1 MSEVTRVLLAA
12 GRPLL
17 RAGLRVLL
25 EEAAGLQLAGEAA
38 TGDEA
43 LRLCR
48 ELQPTVVLIDAE
60 LTDPPAPDTAAA
72 LRRDC
77 PAARIVALAPPEA
90 VDAVRTLVALGVTG
104 AVALDETPEVIVA
117 AIRAVGRGGAWFAP
131 PTLAA
136 LVQAPKRGSVW
147 LTPREREVLALLAA
161 GRRNAEIAAVLA
173 VSVRTVEFHVGH
185 LLDKLEARSRTEALH
200 HARERGLFGNT
211 TVPDDAA

>member
-1 MSEVTRVLLAA
+1 MSEATRVLLAA

-17 RAGLRVLL
+17 QAGLRALL
-25 EEAAGLQLAGEAA
+25 AEAAGLQLAGEAA

-48 ELQPTVVLIDAE
+48 ELRPTVVLIDAE
-60 LTDPPAPDTAAA
+60 LTGPPAPDTAAA

-77 PAARIVALAPPEA
+77 PAARIVALAPA
-90 VDAVRTLVALGVTG
+90 AADDTVRALVALGATG
-104 AVALDETPEVIVA
+104 VVALDETPEVIVE
-117 AIRAVGRGGAWFAP
+117 AIRAVGRGGVWFAP

-136 LVQAPKRGSVW
+136 LVQVPRRDTVR

-161 GRRNAEIAAVLA
+161 GRRNAEIAAALA

-185 LLDKLEARSRTEALH
+185 LLDKLDARSRTEALH
-200 HARERGLFGNT
+200 HARERGLFGDT
-211 TVPDDAA
+211 TVSDDAA